1 MLPDMNNTINKKFP
15 IDAPLTEFFSLCTKE
30 IEFLPKQFDLALKAL
45 ISLYTAQDGLP
56 EENWSF
62 CDDNLLTTHIMKAG
76 HYVSCYSGDLN
87 YQNSNINIKEI
98 ILETLSFRIV
108 KAYNYKISDMLAA
121 VCCHEILSILKKK
134 NVNNNMAHAI
144 TAGFIYQCEE
154 MCSPQYTFSRIVVAA
169 LKNIFLNT
177 FHNDIILY
185 DKEENECINFRYL
198 FLDKMFSEKTFYKRE
213 IPEDFLRK
221 MFVDKLLREYHYNL
235 NAIIL
240 DYVHQTIW
248 KTIDLFRWDTY

>member
-1 MLPDMNNTINKKFP
+1 MNNTINKKFP
-15 IDAPLTEFFSLCTKE
+15 IDAPLPAFFSLCAKE

-45 ISLYTAQDGLP
+45 ISLYATEDGLP
-56 EENWSF
+56 KENSCF
-62 CDDNLLTTHIMKAG
+62 GDDQTTHIMKAG
-76 HYVSCYSGDLN
+76 HYVSCYTIDLLS
-87 YQNSNINIKEI
+87 QNTTNIKIKEVV
-98 ILETLSFRIV
+98 LENLSFKMV
-108 KAYNYKISDMLAA
+108 KAYDYKISDMLAA
-121 VCCHEILSILKKK
+121 VCCHKILSVLKKK

-198 FLDKMFSEKTFYKRE
+198 FLDKMFSEKTFYKKE
-213 IPEDFLRK
+213 MPEDFLRK
-221 MFVDKLLREYHYNL
+221 MFVDKLLREYHCNL

-248 KTIDLFRWDTY
+248 KTIDLFRREIY